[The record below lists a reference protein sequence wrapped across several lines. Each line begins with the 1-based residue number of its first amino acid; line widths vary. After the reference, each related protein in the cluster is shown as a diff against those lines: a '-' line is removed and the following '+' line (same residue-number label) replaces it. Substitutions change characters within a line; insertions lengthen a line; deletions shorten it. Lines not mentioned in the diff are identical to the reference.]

1 MGTPLTALA
10 MEKLA
15 MEAGIP
21 QHILQMM
28 TPDTASTPDVGNLMS
43 TDPVVRQ
50 LSFTGSTAVGKLL
63 TQQCSSTLK
72 RVSMELGGN
81 APFIVFE
88 DADVD
93 RAVDAAMASKF
104 RNAGQTCVCGDR
116 FLIHDKVYDEFIE
129 KLAARTAAL
138 TVGHG
143 MEEGTDIGPL
153 ITQEACVRVDEKV
166 QDAIT
171 KDGATCLV
179 GGKRAEVVG
188 TNFFQPTL
196 LTDVPMTSQIWSTET
211 FGPVAAIRSFHDEE
225 EALAIANDVP
235 VGLAGYFC
243 TKDLSR
249 AFSFAN
255 RLECG
260 LIGVNEGVI
269 STSSAP
275 FGGVKE
281 SGMGREGSP
290 IGISEYLETKY
301 VFLNV

>member
-153 ITQEACVRVDEKV
+153 ITRGMCSCRRKSPRCHYEGRCH
-166 QDAIT
+166 
-171 KDGATCLV
+171 L
-179 GGKRAEVVG
+179 
-188 TNFFQPTL
+188 F
-196 LTDVPMTSQIWSTET
+196 
-211 FGPVAAIRSFHDEE
+211 
-225 EALAIANDVP
+225 
-235 VGLAGYFC
+235 
-243 TKDLSR
+243 SR
-249 AFSFAN
+249 
-255 RLECG
+255 R
-260 LIGVNEGVI
+260 
-269 STSSAP
+269 
-275 FGGVKE
+275 
-281 SGMGREGSP
+281 
-290 IGISEYLETKY
+290 
-301 VFLNV
+301 